1 MLRPAFRNGFYA
13 GALVAVIAG
22 VYLFQLWQPDR
33 QVHLHS
39 LHLADALEEKDWA
52 GRHAVPRAGLL
63 RSMGAQSRG
72 RRVALAAGAALRQN
86 LRVDA
91 QQTITSATDG
101 EGRWIARI
109 RIEADDNEVAA
120 FIKARVNVLEE
131 PFELHWRRQ
140 SWKPWDWQLVRVNNS
155 ALELPTGSGF

>member
-52 GRHAVPRAGLL
+52 GVTQFLAPDYSDQWGHNREVVV
-63 RSMGAQSRG
+63 SRLQQVLHYA
-72 RRVALAAGAALRQN
+72 RN
-86 LRVDA
+86 LRVHA

-101 EGRWIARI
+101 EGRWLARI

>member
-52 GRHAVPRAGLL
+52 DVTQFLAPDYSDQWGHNREVVV
-63 RSMGAQSRG
+63 SRLQQ
-72 RRVALAAGAALRQN
+72 VLHYASN

-91 QQTITSATDG
+91 QETITSATDG
-101 EGRWIARI
+101 EGRWLARI